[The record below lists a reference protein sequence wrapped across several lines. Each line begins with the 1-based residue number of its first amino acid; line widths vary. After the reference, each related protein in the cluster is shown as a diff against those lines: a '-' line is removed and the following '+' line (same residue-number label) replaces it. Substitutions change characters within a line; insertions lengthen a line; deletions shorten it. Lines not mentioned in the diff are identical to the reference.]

1 MSSTQKATCLSQV
14 EKVQAKIDRKK
25 MRDLE
30 MQEQESR
37 IKLQNANMNTRL
49 SVAHLDISIAQ
60 NNLKTA
66 KQTLKGLCRKVSKD
80 RADLLRRRYAVSKNN
95 NEIFVAELE
104 LVVAEAIEKRKEEKK
119 TNATAIKKLK
129 KGVITDKLLQQV
141 NKLPEVIVDIIR
153 EYLPYEVRIA
163 DLHLT
168 ATPQKLISRCNGEL
182 KRDLLIFYCATR
194 QYLALIP
201 YEEAVKHIRYHDG
214 YKVCATVKEAEIR
227 LLHLFEMA
235 TGVDPHI
242 AFNMLKKLHFLID
255 PTKKY
260 KAASNILNPFRPLTM
275 NDLYATEIE
284 YEIPLY
290 N

>member
-1 MSSTQKATCLSQV
+1 MSSNQKANQA

-25 MRDLE
+25 RVLE
-30 MQEQESR
+30 IQEQDLQITRQDSTSN
-37 IKLQNANMNTRL
+37 KLDVSMAEN
-49 SVAHLDISIAQ
+49 S
-60 NNLKTA
+60 LKTA
-66 KQTLKGLCRKVSKD
+66 KQTLKEARHNIRKD
-80 RADLLRRRYAVSKNN
+80 RQDMLRRRYTISKNK
-95 NEIFVAELE
+95 NEILVAELE
-104 LVVAEAIEKRKEEKK
+104 LVVAEASDKRKEEKK

-129 KGVITDKLLQQV
+129 KGAITDKLLQQV
-141 NKLPEVIVDIIR
+141 NKLPEVIVDIIK

-194 QYLALIP
+194 QYLSLIP

-214 YKVCATVKEAEIR
+214 YIHCATAKEAEIR

-235 TGVDPHI
+235 TNKDPHI

-260 KAASNILNPFRPLTM
+260 KADSIFSNPFRPLTM
-275 NDLYATEIE
+275 NDLYAAEIE
-284 YEIPLY
+284 YEIEY
-290 N
+290 